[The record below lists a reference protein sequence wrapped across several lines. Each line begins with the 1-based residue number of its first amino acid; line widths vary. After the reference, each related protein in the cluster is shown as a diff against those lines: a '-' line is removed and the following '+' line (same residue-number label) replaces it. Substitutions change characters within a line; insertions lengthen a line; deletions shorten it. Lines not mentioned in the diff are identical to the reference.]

1 MTPSHMLSAPLLLTV
16 AQASSLYPAST
27 VPLKGIS
34 RSPRF
39 GDEGTLYTGFQPPLP
54 QMSYDA
60 DYDDVAS
67 ARSLG
72 ESMSTNNKYNMCHE
86 SCEQLHFL
94 QIFGKLG
101 GKTEPNLLKRHFT

>member
-1 MTPSHMLSAPLLLTV
+1 MTPSHMLSASLLVAV

-39 GDEGTLYTGFQPPLP
+39 GDEGTIYTGFQPPLP

-60 DYDDVAS
+60 DSDVVAS

-72 ESMSTNNKYNMCHE
+72 ESMSSNNKYNM
-86 SCEQLHFL
+86 
-94 QIFGKLG
+94 
-101 GKTEPNLLKRHFT
+101 